1 MKLKGGT
8 LLMMFV
14 ILTSVLTGN
23 QSSAFARSL
32 NSLSRDSDR
41 ETADLQARS
50 NTETAIDAE
59 MSMLQSPQS
68 STLSIEEDLDR
79 RALFIEFQ
87 ADPCNTRSCNEN
99 VICCPQT

>member
-8 LLMMFV
+8 LLAMFA
-14 ILTSVLTGN
+14 IFTSVLAGTQN
-23 QSSAFARSL
+23 SAFARSV
-32 NSLSRDSDR
+32 NSLSVDSDR
-41 ETADLQARS
+41 ERVDVRNRS
-50 NTETAIDAE
+50 NTKTAIYPE

>member
-1 MKLKGGT
+1 
-8 LLMMFV
+8 MMFV

-59 MSMLQSPQS
+59 MSMLQSRQRL
-68 STLSIEEDLDR
+68 TLSIEEDLDR
-79 RALFIEFQ
+79 HALSMEFQ
-87 ADPCNTRSCNEN
+87 ANPCPTGSCTGEL
-99 VICCPQT
+99 VCCPQT